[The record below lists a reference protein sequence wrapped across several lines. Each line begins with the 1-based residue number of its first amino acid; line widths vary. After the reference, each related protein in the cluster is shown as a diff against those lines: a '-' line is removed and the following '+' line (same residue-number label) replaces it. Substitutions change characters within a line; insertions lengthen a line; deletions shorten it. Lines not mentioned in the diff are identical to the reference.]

1 MVHITTFLENFLKK
15 ILGELIQ
22 VLLNGLSSIFS
33 FKSVPENCF
42 SRNFSMNASGI
53 ATMIRSEIPLFIFID
68 FFENYSIS
76 SPDSSSRNS
85 SEYYTAENFFQKCCK
100 EFLQIF
106 FSIQIFSR
114 IDSRLSSIVS
124 SQILAMFNQNISL
137 HFLEDILRGF
147 LQRLL

>member
-106 FSIQIFSR
+106 FLYKFFRGLIPDFLQLFHRKFLRCLIKTFLYIFSK
-114 IDSRLSSIVS
+114 I
-124 SQILAMFNQNISL
+124 F
-137 HFLEDILRGF
+137 
-147 LQRLL
+147 